1 MRSRKSWTVPF
12 VTCAVVAAFVL
23 GSCKDEGPDAPVA
36 VARRPRITPDYVGIV
51 VPPNVAPLNFT
62 IDEPGERYAVKVY
75 SASGEPIEVAARTGD
90 IVISEKR
97 WKDLLGANAGKE
109 LSVDVYVKTESGLW
123 NRYETITNTIAE
135 ETIDSH
141 LVYRF
146 MTPSSY
152 FPKPMQIR
160 QRNLETFDEEVLL
173 DTRSYGNGCA
183 NCHSF
188 VGNRPDPMLIGI
200 RSTTFPSAT
209 VYAHAGGVEK
219 IGAKFGY
226 TAWHPSGRIVTYSI
240 NDVRQFFH
248 TAQNEIHDVV
258 DLDSLIVYHDI
269 EKNETKTAPALSDKA
284 RLETYPAWTPD
295 GKYLYFCSAP
305 LLWTD
310 METVPPR
317 RYDEVQYDLMRI
329 AYDVETD
336 TWGALETVLSAA
348 DTGLSILLP
357 RVSPDGRFLLFCMSR
372 YGCFPVYQP
381 TSDLYMMD
389 LSTGEYWKTS
399 ANSEYSESWHSWSS
413 NSRWIVFSSKRQGGL
428 FTRPF
433 ISHVDEGGRTRK
445 PFVLPQEHPSFYA
458 SCYHLYSVPELIAG
472 PMAADGAALLEAVV
486 GPTRISVVNSITGA
500 TSKTGDT
507 EAYPVGRSSVQ

>member
-1 MRSRKSWTVPF
+1 MLF
-12 VTCAVVAAFVL
+12 VTCAALAL
-23 GSCKDEGPDAPVA
+23 GSCADEGPESPVA
-36 VARRPRITPDYVGIV
+36 VARWPRITPDYAGII

-62 IDEPGERYAVKVY
+62 IDEPGERYVVKVY
-75 SASGEPIEVAARTGD
+75 SASGKPIEVATRTGQ
-90 IVISEKR
+90 IVIPEKR
-97 WKDLLGANAGKE
+97 WKDLLTANAGGE
-109 LSVDVYVKTESGLW
+109 LSVDVYVKTEDGQW
-123 NRYETITNTIAE
+123 NRYETIANAIAE
-135 ETIDSH
+135 DPIDSH

-160 QRNLETFDEEVLL
+160 QRRLETFDEEVLL

-188 VGNRPDPMLIGI
+188 VGNRSDQMLIGI
-200 RSTTFPSAT
+200 RSTAFPSAT
-209 VYAHAGGVEK
+209 VYAHDGRVEK

-248 TAQNEIHDVV
+248 TAQKEIHDVI
-258 DLDSLIVYHDI
+258 DLDSLIVYYDV
-269 EKNETKTAPALSDKA
+269 EKNETRTTAALSDKT

-329 AYDVETD
+329 GYDVETD
-336 TWGALETVLSAA
+336 TWGALETVLSAK

-357 RVSPDGRFLLFCMSR
+357 RISPDGRFLLFCMSR

-389 LSTGEYWKTS
+389 LGSGTYWKT
-399 ANSEYSESWHSWSS
+399 AVNSEYSESWHSWSS

-433 ISHVDEGGRTRK
+433 ISYVNESGKTCK
-445 PFVLPQEHPSFYA
+445 PFVLPQKQPSSYA

-472 PMAADGAALLEAVV
+472 PVTVGSAALLEAVV
-486 GPTRISVVNSITGA
+486 GPTSVSVVNSVTGA
-500 TSKTGDT
+500 TPKTGST
-507 EAYPVGRSSVQ
+507 EAYPAGQSSVQ

>member
-1 MRSRKSWTVPF
+1 MKLHGLLTTFLVLSTLA
-12 VTCAVVAAFVL
+12 TAVLV
-23 GSCKDEGPDAPVA
+23 GSCDNEGPESPVA
-36 VARRPRITPDYVGIV
+36 VARRPRITPDYAGIV
-51 VPPNVAPLNFT
+51 IPPNVAPLNFT
-62 IDEPGERYAVKVY
+62 IDEPGERYVVKIY
-75 SASGEPIEVAARTGD
+75 SASGEPTEVVTRTGE
-90 IVISEKR
+90 IVIPEKR
-97 WKDLLGANAGKE
+97 WKDLLAANAGGE
-109 LSVDVYVKTESGLW
+109 LSVDVYVKTEDGQW
-123 NRYETITNTIAE
+123 NRYETITNRIAE

-160 QRNLETFDEEVLL
+160 QRNIESFDEEVLL

-188 VGNRPDPMLIGI
+188 AGNRPDRMLIGI

-209 VYAHAGGVEK
+209 VYAHDGRVEK

-248 TAQNEIHDVV
+248 TAQKEIHDVV
-258 DLDSLIVYHDI
+258 DLDSLIVYHDV
-269 EKNETKTAPALSDKA
+269 EKNETRTTPALSDKA
-284 RLETYPAWTPD
+284 RLETYPAWTPE
-295 GKYLYFCSAP
+295 GRYLYFCSAP

-329 AYDVETD
+329 GYDVETD
-336 TWGALETVLSAA
+336 TWGALETVLSAK

-389 LSTGEYWKTS
+389 LSSGTYWKTS
-399 ANSEYSESWHSWSS
+399 TNSDYAESWHSWSS

-433 ISHVDEGGRTRK
+433 ISYVDEGGKTCK
-445 PFVLPQEHPSFYA
+445 PFVLPQRRPSSYA
-458 SCYHLYSVPELIAG
+458 SCYHVYSVPELIAG
-472 PMAADGAALLEAVV
+472 PVTVDSAALLEAVV
-486 GPTRISVVNSITGA
+486 SPTSVSVVNSITGA
-500 TSKTGDT
+500 TPKTGDT
-507 EAYPVGRSSVQ
+507 QAYPVGRSSVQ